1 MNMDTDLTQIGL
13 SKYESLVYNALVRV
27 GKSSSSI
34 ISAESTV
41 PYGKIYTVLDSLERK
56 GLVKVI
62 PEKTKMFEAGS
73 PSHLRGILNKQ
84 LDGLNKLSSDI
95 EKLNQVY
102 DSTAKDN
109 VFIAKGKRNFYKLQK
124 QRIQAKKSNY
134 LIKYSSDFHPIFVKG
149 IKKALSKKVD
159 IKILAKHD
167 EDTFENL
174 NKWSN
179 VTKNIK
185 EINNT
190 GVGIDI
196 VDEEE
201 TMIVLINTNTTLL
214 IKDKD
219 FTLMMKELFTNYYSS
234 KKLIF

>member
-1 MNMDTDLTQIGL
+1 METDLTQIGL
-13 SKYESLVYNALVRV
+13 SKYESLVYNALVRI

-34 ISAESTV
+34 VSAESTV

-73 PSHLRGILNKQ
+73 PAHLRGILNKQ
-84 LDGLNKLSSDI
+84 LNQLNSLSKDI

-124 QRIQAKKSNY
+124 HRIQAKKSNY
-134 LIKYSSDFHPIFVKG
+134 MIKYSSDFHPIFVKG
-149 IKKALSKKVD
+149 IKKAISNNVDVKVLSRND
-159 IKILAKHD
+159 N
-167 EDTFENL
+167 DTKDNL
-174 NKWSN
+174 KQWLT

-185 EINNT
+185 EIKNT

-196 VDEEE
+196 VDENE
-201 TMIVLINTNTTLL
+201 TMIVLIKSNTTLL
-214 IKDKD
+214 IKDKI
-219 FTLMMKELFTNYYSS
+219 FTTMMKELFLNYYSN
-234 KKLIF
+234 KKHIA